1 MLYLGVAL
9 TKRGGRDAEAIS
21 YFKKGF
27 RQNARNWEGP
37 RDTLWARAFYSRV
50 LRRQGLEQEAVEQQE
65 WLRKKVR
72 QEMPTGLSGRRE
84 LLPFLLD
91 DGEETNSIVE
101 HIGWDY
107 FSTPEFTDGSGSLFV
122 PVPGGLLLTSQNP
135 QRDITFGPNLTEVIK
150 GSKECAVIDC
160 HVKEKLKKCA
170 QCQRV
175 SYCSK
180 EHQVLAWK
188 AQHKYTCQ
196 AMHKALS

>member
-1 MLYLGVAL
+1 MYLGVAL

-27 RQNARNWEGP
+27 RQYARETEGP

-65 WLRKKVR
+65 WLRKEVR
-72 QEMPTGLSGRRE
+72 QKMPTGLSGRRE

-107 FSTPEFTDGSGSLFV
+107 FRTPEFTDNSGSVIV
-122 PVPGGLLLTSQNP
+122 PVPGGILLTVGPQFSSLAPNALLVLVILLYGVSRVITNSYKTSQ
-135 QRDITFGPNLTEVIK
+135 R
-150 GSKECAVIDC
+150 
-160 HVKEKLKKCA
+160 
-170 QCQRV
+170 
-175 SYCSK
+175 
-180 EHQVLAWK
+180 
-188 AQHKYTCQ
+188 
-196 AMHKALS
+196 

>member
-9 TKRGGRDAEAIS
+9 TKRGGRDVEAIS

-27 RQNARNWEGP
+27 RHIAREKAGP

-50 LRRQGLEQEAVEQQE
+50 LRRQGLIQEADEQEE

-72 QEMPTGLSGRRE
+72 QEMPTGLAGRRE

-107 FSTPEFTDGSGSLFV
+107 FNALEFRDDLTGSLFV
-122 PVPGGLLLTSQNP
+122 PVPGGLLQTVGPQPSLYNVGSFTFICSCGDSQVT
-135 QRDITFGPNLTEVIK
+135 QHVIIN
-150 GSKECAVIDC
+150 S
-160 HVKEKLKKCA
+160 
-170 QCQRV
+170 
-175 SYCSK
+175 S
-180 EHQVLAWK
+180 
-188 AQHKYTCQ
+188 
-196 AMHKALS
+196 